1 MKEEMNKTGALST
14 RKKGRNASW
23 VGHQQF
29 LRQSANAQDNDD
41 HLAGAHPRNVSHHY
55 SQLQPNLIYTSWIE
69 GNLLMHL
76 STWKSSHLSV
86 PVKNFQKLE
95 IIQSPNMDAN
105 SARLVAST
113 WPSQCSWVPSA
124 LLRVVAKLPYS
135 FYSTTGKES
144 LIWIAPPSSLSPTQI
159 PCLGGMTASP
169 VLLLQIKYNKYG
181 SKKPDRQKADLER
194 QNKENTHIF
203 TKANEDKRRQRNGLW
218 AYWRA
223 GKSDIFFFFK
233 LLLRCKD
240 LLLSSLPNSPL
251 FSSFIIHLETGGR
264 TKDFSSSRNILF
276 FLASTPLS

>member
-1 MKEEMNKTGALST
+1 
-14 RKKGRNASW
+14 
-23 VGHQQF
+23 
-29 LRQSANAQDNDD
+29 
-41 HLAGAHPRNVSHHY
+41 
-55 SQLQPNLIYTSWIE
+55 
-69 GNLLMHL
+69 MHL

-203 TKANEDKRRQRNGLW
+203 TKANEDKRRQRNDLW

-223 GKSDIFFFFK
+223 QGNLISFFFFK